1 MNFNKVKIIVVAGAL
16 AFVGI
21 IVLQV
26 YLLRQA
32 FDYEEKKFSQG
43 IQVALLEVAGEINQY
58 YGYPTPDVNPV
69 EKVSRDY
76 YVVNVRN
83 DFDAK
88 VLELLLTRKFA
99 SKKIST
105 NFEYAIY
112 DCETDAMLYGSYVQ
126 MNKEKT
132 ATDIEPSFPKAKHL
146 VYYFAVRFPDLN
158 SFISAD
164 LKIWILLSL
173 VMLIALA
180 IYLYAIYIIL
190 QQQKFATLQKD
201 FINNMTHEFKTPLS
215 SILIAG
221 NYLANPDAAADT
233 EKRRTYAG
241 IIVAQA
247 EKLNAHLE
255 KVLKVARSDEHPE
268 LLEKKPF
275 SLYDTVQRTLEMV
288 RLKYPEAVVEVNN
301 SAGECRVEADE
312 FHVSNMIYNFLD
324 NSIKYCTRRPE
335 ITVGLRQQQGKTLL
349 TVSDNGIGIP
359 EKYRRQIF
367 SKFFRVPDS
376 EKSTVNGFGLGL
388 YYVKKVCDL
397 HGWKLEVNSSAHKG
411 TTFTVTLC

>member
-1 MNFNKVKIIVVAGAL
+1 MNFNRVKIIVIAGAA

-43 IQVALLEVAGEINQY
+43 IQVALLEVASEINRY
-58 YGYPTPDVNPV
+58 YGYPTPDASPV

-88 VLELLLTRKFA
+88 VLELLLVRKFA
-99 SKKIST
+99 AKKINT

-126 MNKEKT
+126 MDKEKSAT
-132 ATDIEPSFPKAKHL
+132 AAEPFFPKAKHL
-146 VYYFAVRFPDLN
+146 VYYFAVRFPELN
-158 SFISAD
+158 SFISAE
-164 LKIWILLSL
+164 LRIWMLLSL
-173 VMLIALA
+173 VMLIALTV
-180 IYLYAIYIIL
+180 YLYAIYIIL

-221 NYLANPDAAADT
+221 NYLARNDADADA
-233 EKRRTYAG
+233 EKRQNYAR
-241 IIVAQA
+241 IIVAQG

-255 KVLKVARSDEHPE
+255 KVLKVARSDENPE
-268 LLEKKPF
+268 VLDKKPF
-275 SLYDTVQRTLEMV
+275 SLSDTVQRTLELF
-288 RLKYPEAVVEVNN
+288 RLKHPGAEVLVDN
-301 SAGECRVEADE
+301 SAGDCCVDADE
-312 FHVSNMIYNFLD
+312 FHVSNMVYNFLD
-324 NSIKYCTRRPE
+324 NSVKYCTARPQ
-335 ITVGLRQQQGKTLL
+335 IRIGLHQRQGKTVFS
-349 TVSDNGIGIP
+349 VSDNGIGIP

-397 HGWKLEVNSSAHKG
+397 HGWKLELDSRPGKG
-411 TTFTVTLC
+411 TTFTVTMN

>member
-1 MNFNKVKIIVVAGAL
+1 
-16 AFVGI
+16 
-21 IVLQV
+21 
-26 YLLRQA
+26 
-32 FDYEEKKFSQG
+32 
-43 IQVALLEVAGEINQY
+43 
-58 YGYPTPDVNPV
+58 V